1 MKVSV
6 IMPTFNREKLI
17 TETIDS
23 ILNQT
28 YKNIELII
36 VDNFSVDET
45 ESVVKLFN
53 DNRIKYFKN
62 QNNGIIAVN
71 RNFGFSKST
80 GDFIAFCDSDDLWF
94 PTKLEKQ
101 LNEFNKNPNV
111 GLVCSSGIT
120 FNEKGTIG
128 KIEDTSLTNIS
139 FEKLLFHNYVIN
151 SSAIVKKNVFDNI
164 GLLDEDPN
172 IIAVEDYELWLRIA
186 KKYEVKHMNE
196 PLVKYRIHENALQN
210 QHLSNGKSFELQK
223 RVYTKLF
230 EKEVIDKILFQECL
244 NNLEFV
250 SLENKILRNIEVNLK
265 SILNLN
271 IVETKKMY
279 LISVFL
285 INKLGILPS
294 FRNITKLISNR

>member
-1 MKVSV
+1 MKVS
-6 IMPTFNREKLI
+6 IILPTFNREKLI
-17 TETIDS
+17 TETIES

-28 YKNIELII
+28 YKDFELII
-36 VDNFSVDET
+36 VDNYSEDKT
-45 ESVVKLFN
+45 EDIVKSFN

-186 KKYEVKHMNE
+186 KKYEVIRLNE

-271 IVETKKMY
+271 VEQTKKIFLMSLFLMSKTHVLP
-279 LISVFL
+279 LIK
-285 INKLGILPS
+285 KLV
-294 FRNITKLISNR
+294 N